1 MAIAIVIEEGAAGT
15 PSGFGV
21 DETRFAS
28 DIFKG
33 TVSQIAVELV
43 LPEVSAEEVVVAVV
57 VIVTDADSIGP
68 SNGFESCLLCNIGE
82 GTVAIVLIE
91 SIGFAERRALEA
103 GTTEEKDFDPAKIVV
118 VK

>member
-1 MAIAIVIEEGAAGT
+1 
-15 PSGFGV
+15 
-21 DETRFAS
+21 
-28 DIFKG
+28 
-33 TVSQIAVELV
+33 

-91 SIGFAERRALEA
+91 SIGCAERRAFEA
-103 GTTEEKDFDPAKIVV
+103 GTTEEKDVDPAIIVV
-118 VK
+118 VNESAAAAVGLDDEFFVIHAAVDDGGG